1 MGGKAAS
8 YFPNEFNYLTIQTAD
23 QESQDLK
30 SLFQRTSAFIE
41 SGVRAGGVLVHC
53 FAGVSRSSTVVAAY
67 LMDRHEMTAQDA
79 LRLVRRDVCGH
90 VCVSCHTM
98 YLDHHD
104 LSRVAANL
112 AAAYLEAI

>member
-8 YFPNEFNYLTIQTAD
+8 YFPNSFKYLTIQTAD
-23 QESQDLK
+23 QEDQDLK

-53 FAGVSRSSTVVAAY
+53 FAGVSRSATCVAAY

-79 LRLVRRDVCGH
+79 LSLVRRDVCVGM
-90 VCVSCHTM
+90 CVRELS
-98 YLDHHD
+98 HD
-104 LSRVAANL
+104 VSGSP
-112 AAAYLEAI
+112 